1 MAGTG
6 LEHLLQNMVKE
17 NVEQESCNPIE
28 LPAVP
33 EWETY
38 PWNPGN
44 YHYKQQ
50 NHTGEYRRGNWT
62 VLVRFSNH
70 VIWSL
75 SGHWCRNQ
83 VQGRF
88 QRCGYLGFLFIVS
101 VLNINMLDVHCL
113 VLKISVRVFLC
124 MNLYT
129 VLMAISTQII
139 SIIHYIHSDATSVLQ
154 VWHLLLSPTVIL
166 LICSEIYLQ
175 ICLGNLVLTLQAEM
189 WGYERTFIPYYI
201 RENPSQITPFI
212 YRKAELTKPSFLK
225 VHEYSAITVTWITT

>member
-1 MAGTG
+1 MTGTG

-50 NHTGEYRRGNWT
+50 NYTGEYRRKNRT
-62 VLVRFSNH
+62 IFVCFSNH

-75 SGHWCRNQ
+75 LGQWCRNQ

-88 QRCGYLGFLFIVS
+88 QKCGFCDSFFTVWL
-101 VLNINMLDVHCL
+101 LNINILHIHCL
-113 VLKISVRVFLC
+113 VLKISVRIFLR
-124 MNLYT
+124 MNLHT
-129 VLMAISTQII
+129 AFMAISTQII
-139 SIIHYIHSDATSVLQ
+139 SIIHNIHSDIISVLQ
-154 VWHLLLSPTVIL
+154 VWHLSLSQTVIL
-166 LICSEIYLQ
+166 LIYSK
-175 ICLGNLVLTLQAEM
+175 
-189 WGYERTFIPYYI
+189 IP
-201 RENPSQITPFI
+201 
-212 YRKAELTKPSFLK
+212 L
-225 VHEYSAITVTWITT
+225 